1 MLKTRIILIAASAL
15 VVWLIFLLPKAVV
28 ENEHQLK
35 STDSTGAKG
44 DGHTDHPQQAHTA
57 APAAIVS
64 LIKEVKKAF
73 QNSSDKKNAIF
84 ADSLRSLYTQA
95 GQFDSAAWFGEKAA
109 TFFNNTESF
118 LKAGNSFYQAYT
130 FAMDAGKQKL
140 LAEKTRE
147 YLGKAVESNPKN
159 YEARIKMAMT
169 YLTTGGPMQGIRQ
182 LRDVLSEDPKNEL
195 ALFNMGMLSVQSGQN
210 KKAIDWLKQ
219 LVVVNPTHTQG
230 QMLLGVAYMNDGQN
244 KEAREQFE
252 KVKKMEKDPAVQ
264 ATVDSYL
271 KDLK

>member
-35 STDSTGAKG
+35 AADSSAAKG
-44 DGHTDHPQQAHTA
+44 SNRVSQAHST
-57 APAAIVS
+57 APAAVVS

-73 QNSSDKKNAIF
+73 RNSSDKKNAIF
-84 ADSLRSLYTQA
+84 ADSLQSLYTQA

-109 TFFNNTESF
+109 MFFNTTESF

-130 FAMDAGKQKL
+130 FSMDAGKQKA

-147 YLGKAVESNPKN
+147 YLGKAVDANPKN

-169 YLTTGGPMQGIRQ
+169 HLTTGGPMQGIQ
-182 LRDVLSEDPKNEL
+182 LLRGVLSEDPKNEL

-219 LVVVNPTHTQG
+219 LAEINPTHMQG
-230 QMLLGVAYMNDGQN
+230 QMLLGVAYMNDGQT
-244 KEAREQFE
+244 KEARGQFE